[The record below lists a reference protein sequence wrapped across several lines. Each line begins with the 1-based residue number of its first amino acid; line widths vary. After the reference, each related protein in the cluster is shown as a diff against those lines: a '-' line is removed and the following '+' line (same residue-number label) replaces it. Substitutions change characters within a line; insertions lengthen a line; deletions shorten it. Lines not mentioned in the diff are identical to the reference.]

1 MNRRIKTSVCAAAAV
16 ALASI
21 IGAAAAPA
29 MAAGVDAFYKGR
41 TVNLIIGYSVGGG
54 YDLYARTVA
63 RHLGDHIP
71 GHPTV
76 VPQNMPGAGS
86 LKAVMYLYGAA
97 AKDGTV
103 IGTFG
108 RTEAVAPLLQPDQ
121 AKFDAT
127 KLGWLGS
134 VTSETSTCVTWHSSK
149 VKTWDDA
156 LKTTFTL
163 AGEGAGADPD
173 VFARLIKNLFGA
185 KVKLVSGYPGTNDA
199 SLAVERGEVDGECGL
214 SWGTLESRH
223 QDWLKN
229 NSVNIIIQAALKK
242 EPKLAHVPFIMDLA
256 KTPEQQQVL
265 KVVLSGQSMA
275 WPFAAP
281 PGVPAD
287 RLAALRKA
295 FDDTMKDPQ
304 FLEETKRARMEV
316 NPITGAELQALLKDV
331 YATPKDV
338 IAKAAHAISD

>member
-1 MNRRIKTSVCAAAAV
+1 MTRVTWGRA
-16 ALASI
+16 ALALGI
-21 IGAAAAPA
+21 LTALATPARAADVA
-29 MAAGVDAFYKGR
+29 DFYKGR
-41 TVNLIIGYSVGGG
+41 NVNLIIGYSVGGG
-54 YDLYARTVA
+54 YDLYGRVLA
-63 RHLGDHIP
+63 RHLGRHIP
-71 GHPTV
+71 GNPTV

-86 LKAVMYLYGAA
+86 LKSVMYLYTAA
-97 AKDGTV
+97 PKDGSV

-108 RTEAVAPLLQPDQ
+108 RTEAVAPLLTPDE

-127 KLGWLGS
+127 KFNWLGS
-134 VTSETSTCVTWHSSK
+134 VTSETSTCVTWHTSK

-156 LKTTFTL
+156 LKTQFTL

-173 VFARLIKNLFGA
+173 VFGRLIKNVFGA

-214 SWGTLESRH
+214 SWGTLQARH

-242 EPKLAHVPFIMDLA
+242 EPKLPDVPFIMDLA
-256 KTPEQQQVL
+256 KAPEQQQVL
-265 KVVLSGQSMA
+265 KVILTGQSMA
-275 WPFAAP
+275 RPYTAP
-281 PGVPAD
+281 PGIPAD
-287 RLAALRKA
+287 RVAALRKA
-295 FDDTMKDPQ
+295 FDDTMKDPE
-304 FLEETKRARMEV
+304 FLAETQRGRMEV

-338 IAKAAHAISD
+338 IAKASHAISD

>member
-1 MNRRIKTSVCAAAAV
+1 MKRLVVAALIALTASAAH
-16 ALASI
+16 
-21 IGAAAAPA
+21 
-29 MAAGVDAFYKGR
+29 AAGVEDFYKGR
-41 TVNLIIGYSVGGG
+41 TVSLIIGYSVGGG
-54 YDLYARTVA
+54 YDLYGRQVA
-63 RHLGDHIP
+63 RYLGKHIP
-71 GHPTV
+71 GNPTV

-86 LKAVMYLYGAA
+86 LKSVMYLYAAA
-97 AKDGTV
+97 AKDGSV

-108 RTEAVAPLLQPDQ
+108 RTEAVAPLLTPDE

-127 KLGWLGS
+127 QLNWLGS

-156 LKTTFTL
+156 LKIPFTL

-173 VFARLIKNLFGA
+173 VFGRLIKNVFGA

-242 EPKLAHVPFIMDLA
+242 EPKLPDVPFIMDLA
-256 KTPEQQQVL
+256 KAPEQQQVL
-265 KVVLSGQSMA
+265 KVILTGQSMA
-275 WPFAAP
+275 RPFAAP
-281 PGVPAD
+281 PDVPAD

-295 FDDTMKDPQ
+295 FDDTMKDPE

>member
-1 MNRRIKTSVCAAAAV
+1 MKRLLVAALIALTASAAN
-16 ALASI
+16 
-21 IGAAAAPA
+21 
-29 MAAGVDAFYKGR
+29 AAGVEEFYKGR
-41 TVNLIIGYSVGGG
+41 TINLIIGYSVGGG
-54 YDLYARTVA
+54 YDLYGRQVA
-63 RHLGDHIP
+63 RYLGKHVP
-71 GHPTV
+71 GNPTV

-86 LKAVMYLYGAA
+86 LKAVMYIYAA
-97 AKDGTV
+97 ASKDGSV

-108 RTEAVAPLLQPDQ
+108 RTEAVAPLLTPDE

-127 KLGWLGS
+127 QLNWLGS
-134 VTSETSTCVTWHSSK
+134 VTSETSTCVTWHTSK

-156 LKTTFTL
+156 LTTQFSL

-173 VFARLIKNLFGA
+173 VFARLIKNVFGA

-229 NSVNIIIQAALKK
+229 NSVNILIQAALKK
-242 EPKLAHVPFIMDLA
+242 EPKLPDVPFIMDLA
-256 KTPEQQQVL
+256 KSHEQQQML
-265 KVVLSGQSMA
+265 KVILSGQSMA
-275 WPFAAP
+275 RPFAAP

-295 FDDTMKDPQ
+295 FDDTMKDPE

-316 NPITGAELQALLKDV
+316 NPITGAELQALLKEV
-331 YATPKDV
+331 YASPKDV
-338 IAKAAHAISD
+338 IAKATHAISD

>member
-1 MNRRIKTSVCAAAAV
+1 MKKLILA
-16 ALASI
+16 ALAALTVS
-21 IGAAAAPA
+21 AAN
-29 MAAGVDAFYKGR
+29 AAGVEDFYKGR
-41 TVNLIIGYSVGGG
+41 TVSLIIGYSVGGG
-54 YDLYARTVA
+54 YDLYGREVA
-63 RHLGDHIP
+63 RYLGKHIP
-71 GHPTV
+71 GNPTV

-86 LKAVMYLYGAA
+86 LKAVMYLYAAA
-97 AKDGTV
+97 AKDGSV

-108 RTEAVAPLLQPDQ
+108 RTEAVAPLLTPDE

-127 KLGWLGS
+127 KLSWLGS
-134 VTSETSTCVTWHSSK
+134 VTSETSTCVTWHTAK

-156 LKTTFTL
+156 LKTQFSL

-173 VFARLIKNLFGA
+173 VFARLIKNVFGA

-242 EPKLAHVPFIMDLA
+242 EPKLPNVPFIMDLA
-256 KTPEQQQVL
+256 KTPEQQQIL

-275 WPFAAP
+275 RPFAAP

-295 FDDTMKDPQ
+295 VDDTMKDPE

-316 NPITGAELQALLKDV
+316 NPITGAELQGLLKDV
-331 YATPKDV
+331 YASPKDV